1 MHNYDPATPRVAIA
15 MSAVAMT
22 ALTMSLMVVA
32 PAIIEVDQQESIVA
46 ASKVITEA
54 SASAISYSVSDYLAV
69 HELALAV
76 NAAEC
81 MCKPDV
87 PEPVATSQSLSA
99 KKKTSSV
106 VSSSVVSTSPVSRVA
121 RGKTL

>member
-1 MHNYDPATPRVAIA
+1 MHDYEPATPRVAIA

-46 ASKVITEA
+46 TSNVITEA
-54 SASAISYSVSDYLAV
+54 SASAVSYSVSDYLAV
-69 HELALAV
+69 HELALAM
-76 NAAEC
+76 AAPEC
-81 MCKPDV
+81 MCKPDA
-87 PEPVATSQSLSA
+87 PQPVAAGQSLSA
-99 KKKTSSV
+99 RKTSSA
-106 VSSSVVSTSPVSRVA
+106 VSSSPVSRVV